1 MKNNNTE
8 IFKITD
14 KDLSSHARCGI
25 LSLEHG
31 KVITPAFMPVG
42 TNATVKSMRLENLEE
57 MNVNLILSNTYHL
70 YLRPGIDV
78 IKNAGGLH
86 KFMNWKHNILTD
98 SGGFQVFSLASFRKI
113 EDDGVFFR
121 SHVDGS
127 SHRLTPEKVVNLQQ
141 IFGSDIIMPL
151 DVCTSHDIAKNEAL
165 DAVVLTTKWARQSL
179 DEWMRPGDS
188 CYGQLFAIV
197 QGNMYEDLRRRSA
210 EELVELEFPGY
221 AVGGLSVGE
230 EFAQFCEVLEYTSLM
245 LPEEKPKYLMGIGTP
260 DYIIQAVENG
270 IDLFDCVY
278 PTRIARNAL
287 AFTNNGNLNIRLERN
302 KLDLNPI
309 DPECSCYTCSN
320 YSRSYIRHLFKAKE
334 ILAPVLM
341 SYHNL
346 FWLESFMKRLRDS
359 VKKKRFLEFK
369 KEFLT
374 RFMGK

>member
-1 MKNNNTE
+1 
-8 IFKITD
+8 
-14 KDLSSHARCGI
+14 
-25 LSLEHG
+25 
-31 KVITPAFMPVG
+31 
-42 TNATVKSMRLENLEE
+42 
-57 MNVNLILSNTYHL
+57 
-70 YLRPGIDV
+70 
-78 IKNAGGLH
+78 
-86 KFMNWKHNILTD
+86 
-98 SGGFQVFSLASFRKI
+98 
-113 EDDGVFFR
+113 
-121 SHVDGS
+121 
-127 SHRLTPEKVVNLQQ
+127 
-141 IFGSDIIMPL
+141 
-151 DVCTSHDIAKNEAL
+151 
-165 DAVVLTTKWARQSL
+165 
-179 DEWMRPGDS
+179 
-188 CYGQLFAIV
+188 
-197 QGNMYEDLRRRSA
+197 MYEDLRRRSA

>member
-1 MKNNNTE
+1 MVSFE
-8 IFKITD
+8 ILTTD
-14 KDLSSHARCGI
+14 VESPARRAVLSTG
-25 LSLEHG
+25 HG
-31 KVITPAFMPVG
+31 QIQTPAFMPVG

-151 DVCTSHDIAKNEAL
+151 DVCTSHDIAEKEAL

-374 RFMGK
+374 RFMGE